1 MGFPGAGT
9 DGERLQHLRSLLPCR
24 VRVTAWTHPLC
35 GEVLACSAFKR
46 WNGVL
51 LLVVE
56 LPDGSPG
63 TVRADATDIFA
74 TAPMKPTELV
84 LDGEGIQALH
94 RLVVALRRRPGSG
107 WKGK

>member
-1 MGFPGAGT
+1 V
-9 DGERLQHLRSLLPCR
+9 LPCG
-24 VRVTAWTHPLC
+24 VRVTAAVHPLF
-35 GEVLACSAFKR
+35 GELLACSGFKR
-46 WNGVL
+46 WNGLL

-74 TAPMKPTELV
+74 TAPMTPTELV
-84 LDGEGIQALH
+84 LDGHGIQALR
-94 RLVVALRRRPGSG
+94 RLVVAGQRRPGSG